1 MPWPFFKFYFI
12 SLNWSR
18 YTQKLEITSERK
30 EKKTNTRQ
38 ENIVRLN
45 EKKNK
50 KTLDPFFTLQEAFN
64 LQFVSNSLFGF
75 FLFYLIL
82 VIFFLW

>member
-1 MPWPFFKFYFI
+1 MPWPFLKFYFI
-12 SLNWSR
+12 SLNWSQ

-45 EKKNK
+45 EQKK

-75 FLFYLIL
+75 FPFYLIL
-82 VIFFLW
+82 IFFLW